1 MTIYK
6 DFFREAKTSF
16 LFRRNCCPE
25 PPQCSSCN
33 IDTFNWA
40 HQYTPIFFTILKNEI
55 LSPIIFL
62 LEIESFTLGMFTLP
76 LPVCGIIGSS
86 NASLA
91 FLFLTNWS
99 LDLLW
104 PDHCWDGIAFNY
116 EQGKFILRQEI
127 ASLCDKV
134 PLCDWNVSQLRP
146 PTTHP
151 PPTLR
156 NALPRVHHPPT
167 NDPGGGSRPIR
178 RGAFAWERGGEIA
191 LGRGWGSGGQSARTQ
206 PRHAI
211 LSCPCIFRN
220 EALHV
225 RRSCLP

>member
-86 NASLA
+86 NASLV

-116 EQGKFILRQEI
+116 EQEKFILRQEI

-146 PTTHP
+146 PPTTHSP
-151 PPTLR
+151 PSATLCHASTTRQPTTL
-156 NALPRVHHPPT
+156 AAVL
-167 NDPGGGSRPIR
+167 D
-178 RGAFAWERGGEIA
+178 
-191 LGRGWGSGGQSARTQ
+191 QS
-206 PRHAI
+206 
-211 LSCPCIFRN
+211 
-220 EALHV
+220 
-225 RRSCLP
+225 